1 MRPPNSDAL
10 TVTLQVFLSSH
21 FSMILYIGS
30 AILIV
35 FLDSLQLKI
44 AVFILKYHYPI
55 YRRNFKRCS
64 PNAASATVYVQ
75 LISTLYTLQDM
86 LHICW
91 KCSTS
96 GGFCCNYCFCC
107 SLCCSSSSSGSSCY
121 KSKILCSGCSD
132 FLKIYLLWTQV
143 YCLNKWIRCS
153 SPSRFEI
160 YSHCPYSIILCHQIF
175 YKDTAFRLNFV
186 LLLCLEIDKNS
197 G

>member
-44 AVFILKYHYPI
+44 AVFILKHHYPI
-55 YRRNFKRCS
+55 NRRNFKRCS

-75 LISTLYTLQDM
+75 LISTLDTLQDM

-91 KCSTS
+91 KCSTCW
-96 GGFCCNYCFCC
+96 GFCC
-107 SLCCSSSSSGSSCY
+107 SSSGSSSCSCCY
-121 KSKILCSGCSD
+121 KSKILCSGCSKCGK
-132 FLKIYLLWTQV
+132 FIYFGLKSTVWTSELGV
-143 YCLNKWIRCS
+143 LPPLGLKFTVTVHIPLS
-153 SPSRFEI
+153 FATRFFI
-160 YSHCPYSIILCHQIF
+160 KIPHFVWTLFFCFAFIKIL
-175 YKDTAFRLNFV
+175 D
-186 LLLCLEIDKNS
+186 
-197 G
+197 